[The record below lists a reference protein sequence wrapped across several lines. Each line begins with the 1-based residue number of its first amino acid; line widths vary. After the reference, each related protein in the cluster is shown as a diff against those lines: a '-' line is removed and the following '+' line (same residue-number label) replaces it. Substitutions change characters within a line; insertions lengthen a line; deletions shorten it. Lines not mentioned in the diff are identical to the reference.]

1 MEISIKD
8 AAELLG
14 KSERTVRHMAQTGRL
29 PARRIGSRWL
39 IDRDDLLA
47 RKAAGIGNDNADSP
61 DSADS
66 HADDSDDSAEHDP
79 AELDDDTDPSA
90 APRRPSRQG
99 FTVNFADA
107 SSSGLRGSG
116 LSSAHLSVALPP
128 GSVTSVRELDSF
140 HIATDLLAALG
151 DLRRDLK
158 DAAPLRDAEGH
169 LRQFL
174 QLLADGCHADLATRR
189 DRFQDAQ
196 SRACAALTDLIHF
209 NVARAEPDLSPL
221 AERVERDLIGS
232 LRLLLGETQRHLSV
246 RGRVLDL
253 AERAVARVL
262 TRLRGIAGEGL
273 VAERL
278 GGLQR
283 SLTHALHAA
292 R

>member
-39 IDRDDLLA
+39 INRDDLLA
-47 RKAAGIGNDNADSP
+47 RKAAGIGGDS
-61 DSADS
+61 
-66 HADDSDDSAEHDP
+66 DSDDSEDGHDDASELDP
-79 AELDDDTDPSA
+79 ADLTADENSDTSS
-90 APRRPSRQG
+90 PRRPSRQG
-99 FTVNFADA
+99 FTVNFAPGNNV
-107 SSSGLRGSG
+107 S
-116 LSSAHLSVALPP
+116 LPP
-128 GSVTSVRELDSF
+128 GAVTSVRELDSF
-140 HIATDLLAALG
+140 HIATDILAELG
-151 DLRRDLK
+151 DLRREVK
-158 DAAPLRDAEGH
+158 DAAPLREAETH
-169 LRQFL
+169 LREFL

-209 NVARAEPDLSPL
+209 NVSRAEPDLGPL
-221 AERVERDLIGS
+221 SERVERDLIGS
-232 LRLLLGETQRHLSV
+232 LRLLLDETQRHLSV

-262 TRLRGIAGEGL
+262 SRLRGLAGEGR
-273 VAERL
+273 VADRL
-278 GGLQR
+278 GGLQK
-283 SLTHALHAA
+283 SLTEALHAA